1 MTLKPIAQMRGVTL
15 IELIATIGVV
25 VIVSSI
31 SIPSFAQF
39 LQKSKIESS
48 SNELFT
54 MLAVARQNAIVSGK
68 DTYVCELIGSNQCE
82 IDRPF
87 GAIWN
92 NGWLVF
98 QDNNQNSDLDEEDNI
113 LLIHKNQSKVG
124 VIFNQRGRLRF
135 RSDGSARSAGFYI
148 CTKRSSKHIL
158 ILYSGRV
165 RINTLKDPQR
175 IEECRT
181 SI

>member
-1 MTLKPIAQMRGVTL
+1 MRGFTL
-15 IELIATIGVV
+15 IELIITIGIV
-25 VIVSSI
+25 VIISSI
-31 SIPSFAQF
+31 SIPSLTQF
-39 LQKSKIESS
+39 LQKNKIESS

-54 MLAVARQNAIVSGK
+54 MLALARQNAIVSGK
-68 DTYVCELIGSNQCE
+68 DTYACELTNNNQCNIE
-82 IDRPF
+82 RPF
-87 GAIWN
+87 GAVWN

-98 QDNNQNSDLDEEDNI
+98 QDNNQNSDLDDEDDI

-148 CTKRSSKHIL
+148 CTERSSKHIL
-158 ILYSGRV
+158 ILYSGRA
-165 RINTLKDPQR
+165 RINKLKDPQR
-175 IEECRT
+175 IEQCRA